1 MRIKRTNQLVTIGV
15 ITLCAVTVVCALVSR
30 QFRSMQERAYE
41 TRLSALRE
49 ADRLAE
55 GSDRLTAAVRAYA
68 ATGDRRYLNDFDLE
82 LKVDRTRD
90 KAIERLNQL
99 GLNPSEL
106 SLLSEAKRNSDN
118 LVQLENRAFGAAER
132 KDFAAAVALVYG
144 EEYRKAKES
153 IMQPIAD
160 CRKSIESRLARDAGI
175 LAARAKVLT
184 NIALGLLV
192 SSGVAMISA
201 LFFFY
206 RKRVVIPLSVLNQ
219 SLRDLLARK
228 QGVSIAYQNDRSE
241 IGEIAQSLESYRR
254 AADQGEAQRW
264 AKTVMA
270 EIASLLQTADTTDEF
285 AERLTSKLIPA
296 LRGGCGALFIFDEA
310 TQRFEFAGGYCY
322 QKRPDLSTSYP
333 LGKSLV
339 GQCGKEKRTIT
350 LVDIPPDYIKIVSGT
365 GGAPPRAITLVPMM
379 SRDSVLAVLEIG
391 SFLPLTELQNTL
403 LHEAAA
409 SAALALEVLLRNTKT
424 RELLDKVRAAES
436 QLRPRHHGA
445 ASVDVIS

>member
-184 NIALGLLV
+184 NIALGLLFATV
-192 SSGVAMISA
+192 AAMISA

-296 LRGGCGALFIFDEA
+296 LRGGCGALFIFD
-310 TQRFEFAGGYCY
+310 
-322 QKRPDLSTSYP
+322 
-333 LGKSLV
+333 
-339 GQCGKEKRTIT
+339 
-350 LVDIPPDYIKIVSGT
+350 
-365 GGAPPRAITLVPMM
+365 
-379 SRDSVLAVLEIG
+379 
-391 SFLPLTELQNTL
+391 
-403 LHEAAA
+403 
-409 SAALALEVLLRNTKT
+409 
-424 RELLDKVRAAES
+424 
-436 QLRPRHHGA
+436 
-445 ASVDVIS
+445 